1 MHTVREGVV
10 TRDLASGRVASRRVG
25 AQALWF
31 GGARGVEFNS
41 DAGRETLHKTSVL
54 HFLQPFCA
62 NPGDLAWLDVS
73 IDFVFYVAHLL
84 DCKKKCRDARIGT
97 ASSW

>member
-1 MHTVREGVV
+1 
-10 TRDLASGRVASRRVG
+10 VG

-62 NPGDLAWLDVS
+62 NPCDLAWLDVS
-73 IDFVFYVAHLL
+73 IEFVFYVAHLL
-84 DCKKKCRDARIGT
+84 DCEKKM
-97 ASSW
+97 